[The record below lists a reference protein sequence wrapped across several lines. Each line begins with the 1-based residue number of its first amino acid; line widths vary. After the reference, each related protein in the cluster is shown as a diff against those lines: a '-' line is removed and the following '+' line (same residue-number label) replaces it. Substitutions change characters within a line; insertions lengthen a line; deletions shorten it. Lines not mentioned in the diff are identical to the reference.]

1 MKCQC
6 AQRPKKFYK
15 VWLEL
20 LLKTTCVSSK
30 IVNVRKT
37 QNVPVEQHGGGN
49 IMLRISDESYERVTE
64 ILEDIGYAC
73 ETSDYYED
81 WEDVARSSFCIMDD
95 LDADCY
101 EMTCAAVVEKIAD
114 LYAEGDTNYAKG
126 IHSAFQGYL
135 TERRDYLEFNGYY
148 DKPDELPED
157 ADEDD
162 IDLYNEKME
171 RYEAYEGIINAV
183 DKWIEKVGR
192 IAA

>member
-1 MKCQC
+1 
-6 AQRPKKFYK
+6 
-15 VWLEL
+15 
-20 LLKTTCVSSK
+20 
-30 IVNVRKT
+30 
-37 QNVPVEQHGGGN
+37 
-49 IMLRISDESYERVTE
+49 MLRISDESYERVTE

-101 EMTCAAVVEKIAD
+101 EMTCAAVAEKIVD

-183 DKWIEKVGR
+183 DRWIEKVGR

>member
-1 MKCQC
+1 
-6 AQRPKKFYK
+6 
-15 VWLEL
+15 
-20 LLKTTCVSSK
+20 
-30 IVNVRKT
+30 
-37 QNVPVEQHGGGN
+37 
-49 IMLRISDESYERVTE
+49 MLRISDESYERVTE

-81 WEDVARSSFCIMDD
+81 WEDVARSSFCTMDD
-95 LDADCY
+95 LDSDRY
-101 EMTCAAVVEKIAD
+101 DMTCAAVAEKIVD

-183 DKWIEKVGR
+183 DRWIEKVGR
-192 IAA
+192 IVAPIRN